1 MGLDNQNQR
10 KNIVGK
16 INSILATLD
25 AELKLNKERENL
37 DAWKQLF
44 RDLKMTVGNISD
56 NPIPF
61 LLALIKLLR
70 GKSFAQQFAE
80 KQQAEQRAFRRK
92 TERARRP
99 ESESDFHKLF
109 NL

>member
-25 AELKLNKERENL
+25 FELQFNKERENL
-37 DAWKQLF
+37 DAWKKLF
-44 RDLKMTVGNISD
+44 RDLQMTVGNITD

-61 LLALIKLLR
+61 LLGLIKTYIP
-70 GKSFAQQFAE
+70 S
-80 KQQAEQRAFRRK
+80 RK
-92 TERARRP
+92 
-99 ESESDFHKLF
+99 
-109 NL
+109 